1 MSLRSDVHLL
11 GKQHKID
18 TSRHEIHEMDLPLLK
33 TVDSTVIA
41 QHRIRDEFV
50 AMTSHTTGSSEA
62 HFKVRIV
69 DQLDD
74 SHSEASSRSEVRA
87 GHNST
92 GLSTEF
98 RWIPGC
104 GSRRDRT
111 IETCRG
117 RPSTTRSR
125 IFREVGGGLPL
136 AIL

>member
-1 MSLRSDVHLL
+1 MSWRSDVHLL

-33 TVDSTVIA
+33 TVGSTVVA

-50 AMTSHTTGSSEA
+50 VTTSHHGSPEA
-62 HFKVRIV
+62 NFKVRIV

-74 SHSEASSRSEVRA
+74 SHSEASSRSETRA
-87 GHNST
+87 GQFEWST
-92 GLSTEF
+92 TEF
-98 RWIPGC
+98 RWIPEC
-104 GSRRDRT
+104 GSGRDRT
-111 IETCRG
+111 IETCG
-117 RPSTTRSR
+117 GWPSTTRSR